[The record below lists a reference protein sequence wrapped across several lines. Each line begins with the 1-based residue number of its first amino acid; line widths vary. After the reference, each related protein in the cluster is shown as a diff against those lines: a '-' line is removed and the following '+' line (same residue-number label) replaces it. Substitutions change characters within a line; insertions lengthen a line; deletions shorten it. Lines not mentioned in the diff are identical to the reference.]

1 MFAEVSNY
9 DGPPSNPSEVNVK
22 ILFQIQHAAG
32 EATMDGGG
40 LLKVGGRNNKLKKRG
55 ENAPRPCIDRGEWRL
70 GLQSRAGATK
80 HRDNM
85 QVGIL

>member
-1 MFAEVSNY
+1 
-9 DGPPSNPSEVNVK
+9 
-22 ILFQIQHAAG
+22 
-32 EATMDGGG
+32 MDGGG

-80 HRDNM
+80 HRDSM
-85 QVGIL
+85 QVGILLTCNAVGGVGCTMTFGVTLVLSCIALSAASRR

>member
-1 MFAEVSNY
+1 
-9 DGPPSNPSEVNVK
+9 
-22 ILFQIQHAAG
+22 
-32 EATMDGGG
+32 MDGGG
-40 LLKVGGRNNKLKKRG
+40 LLTVGGRNNKLKKRG